1 VDINGIV
8 RNIVGIG
15 LNDCFLVDYGLDVL
29 LRESVR
35 GESGVGGRGVCGC
48 GMWIYVMIYDLILI
62 WVFER
67 LWTYEYG
74 CSLSVNQITGIPILI
89 IEILDLW

>member
-8 RNIVGIG
+8 RNIVVIG

-35 GESGVGGRGVCGC
+35 GEGGVGGRGVCGC
-48 GMWIYVMIYDLILI
+48 GMWICVMIYDLILI